1 MSIFGVDETR
11 SNQNLSPIL
20 TRKPENQAGNFGS
33 LVESAGQDDQTS
45 ASASSSAQ
53 TYRPWALGTVNATYN
68 AAGQVN
74 GGRVDLTSEV
84 KKAADNDFEVSPEL
98 AAKLTGDDEGDFI
111 DGLCEIT
118 GKTPAQIMTALL
130 NMSASEAAGFAQS
143 LAELTGGSA
152 ESFMP
157 MISKLTGHEEG
168 MLQQCLNGQEE
179 EEEEGQETKDQGDT
193 AKSAQAMDYQRTFFQ
208 KMNFPSID
216 VTV

>member
-11 SNQNLSPIL
+11 NNQNLSPIL
-20 TRKPENQAGNFGS
+20 TRKTENQAGNFGS
-33 LVESAGQDDQTS
+33 LVESAGQDDQTTT
-45 ASASSSAQ
+45 ASSSAQ

-68 AAGQVN
+68 AAGQV
-74 GGRVDLTSEV
+74 GGGKIDLTSEV
-84 KKAADNDFEVSPEL
+84 KKAAENGFEVSPEL
-98 AAKLTGDDEGDFI
+98 AAKLAGDDTGDFI
-111 DGLCEIT
+111 DGLCEVT

-143 LAELTGGSA
+143 LADLTGGSA
-152 ESFMP
+152 GTFMP
-157 MISKLTGHEEG
+157 MISKLTGHEEA